1 MRNKIKRL
9 CADNDMSVSEL
20 ARHIGMQPHALRRYT
35 RVRDDGSQ
43 EAQPSVSLAQ
53 KIADVFGVSIDQVIG
68 VDLGSSDRVRQR
80 EVKSKMPLYGA
91 VQGGEVGFDITDVTE
106 PIDAID
112 TPSWLESVPDAYAVF
127 VTGNSMEPRYM
138 AREVVYVH
146 PHRPYRQGDYVV
158 VQLHANGNTHAIVK
172 RFVELTDTHV
182 ILSQHNPDREIRHCR
197 ENVAAIHTIVG
208 TYQG

>member
-1 MRNKIKRL
+1 MRNSIKRL
-9 CADNDMSVSEL
+9 CAENDMSVSEL
-20 ARHIGMQPHALRRYT
+20 ARRINMQPHALRRYT
-35 RVRDDGSQ
+35 RVREDGNQ
-43 EAQPSVSLAQ
+43 EAQPSIELAQ
-53 KIADVFGVSIDQVIG
+53 KIADAIGVSIDQVIG
-68 VDLGSSDRVRQR
+68 VDLGIAARQGNKEVR
-80 EVKSKMPLYGA
+80 KMPLYGA
-91 VQGGEVGFDITDVTE
+91 VQGGEVGFDITDVDQ
-106 PIDAID
+106 PIDTID
-112 TPSWLESVPDAYAVF
+112 TPSYLVSVEDAYAVF

-158 VQLHANGNTHAIVK
+158 VQLRANGSTHAIVK

-182 ILSQHNPDREIRHCR
+182 ILSQHNPDREIRHPR